1 MIRLV
6 FGILV
11 VAGLVSGCDTDE
23 PNPAEVLSLD
33 RNRGEAPEG
42 VSIQDVDIIKD
53 GVIDIEDL
61 FAVVHFYEQEVPESV
76 AQDEDEAATPI
87 QPEDDSL
94 PLICQDIKAGIIYPN
109 LSETV
114 TDNVNLKKVFDAPD
128 GGRYIYALLALVRKH
143 RYLPEDPEPVEYN
156 YPWCA
161 AVRFHL
167 DDNLWPTE
175 VKIKPVA
182 WFHRHKYAFSEPVT
196 ISFPF
201 YHERSSWA
209 ETNERCLGEKEILCN
224 VPSEAGSYIFVNSG
238 VPTSQTKLDFWLEVA
253 KSKMRMCIPIT
264 DDKVICKLNIITQ
277 EGKQTRVSHFE
288 FIEATGI
295 QGGIKHAMA
304 FSQARHNRNNH
315 GAYINISPTEVRQR
329 YFPEDL

>member
-1 MIRLV
+1 MIRLWG
-6 FGILV
+6 GILV
-11 VAGLVSGCDTDE
+11 AGLMFGCSTDE
-23 PNPAEVLSLD
+23 PNTSGVLSLD

-42 VSIQDVDIIKD
+42 VTIQDVDIIKD
-53 GVIDIEDL
+53 GFIDIKDL
-61 FAVVHFYEQEVPESV
+61 FAVVHFYEQEVPELV
-76 AQDEDEAATPI
+76 AQNEDEAPTST
-87 QPEDDSL
+87 QNEDDSL

-114 TDNVNLKKVFDAPD
+114 TDNAKQKQTFDAPD
-128 GGRYIYALLALVRKH
+128 GGRYIYALLALVRNK
-143 RYLPEDPEPVEYN
+143 RFLPEDPEPVEYN

-161 AVRFHL
+161 AVRFLL

-201 YHERSSWA
+201 FHERPSWA

-224 VPSEAGSYIFVNSG
+224 VPSKAGSYLFVYSG
-238 VPTSQTKLDFWLEVA
+238 VPTPVSKQDYWLEVA
-253 KSKMRMCIPIT
+253 KSKVRMCIPIT
-264 DDKVICKLNIITQ
+264 DDKVICKLHITTQ
-277 EGKQTRVSHFE
+277 EGKQKMRSYFE
-288 FIEATGI
+288 LRQAPGI
-295 QGGIKHAMA
+295 PGGFKHAMA
-304 FSQARHNRNNH
+304 FYQSSHERNNH
-315 GAYINISPTEVRQR
+315 GAYINMSPTEVRQR